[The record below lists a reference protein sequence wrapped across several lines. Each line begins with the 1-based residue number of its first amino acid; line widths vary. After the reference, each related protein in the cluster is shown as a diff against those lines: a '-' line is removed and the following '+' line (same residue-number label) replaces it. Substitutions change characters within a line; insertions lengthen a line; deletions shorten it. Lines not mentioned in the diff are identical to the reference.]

1 MKRKVVTMEILHSN
15 KFNYFKYPPQKY
27 TGDIVDD
34 INKSKIYESALDES
48 IDLTLNYFNEIKNYL
63 KETQNNLFNISYDL
77 AEKYYNDFQVYQSF
91 SNYIQ
96 SADNDINDK
105 LESMYKELND
115 KYNNK
120 VEISNNALIEDGW
133 LDGGAFE
140 FKNSSNCAV
149 NYDRI
154 NHNRA
159 DGFDKT
165 GVTVEFTKQ

>member
-1 MKRKVVTMEILHSN
+1 MK
-15 KFNYFKYPPQKY
+15 YQPQKY
-27 TGDIVDD
+27 SEYIVND
-34 INKSKIYESALDES
+34 INEAKIYKSALDES

-140 FKNSSNCAV
+140 FKNNKIVIKNLLIIFYNSLSL
-149 NYDRI
+149 
-154 NHNRA
+154 
-159 DGFDKT
+159 
-165 GVTVEFTKQ
+165 